1 MTRDL
6 FNEKL
11 TKMIE
16 WVENALSV
24 LFFGGMFGAI
34 IIQVFFRYVLKAPLV
49 WPYELSIF
57 CFIYIVFFG
66 AAIASRRR
74 THISFGMVFDR
85 MSPRA
90 QLVISILTHVFI
102 AMIILLIF
110 PSTISFISFMG
121 KIKSSSMGIPM
132 YVVLL
137 SFPLGMGLI
146 ALYSVL
152 WMVRH
157 FQEFKLTRNN

>member
-1 MTRDL
+1 MNEDL

-11 TKMIE
+11 ANIIN

-34 IIQVFFRYVLKAPLV
+34 IIQVFFRYVLRAPLV

-74 THISFGMVFDR
+74 THISFGMLFDR
-85 MSPRA
+85 MSSKT
-90 QLVISILTHVFI
+90 QLIVNILTNVFI
-102 AMIILLIF
+102 IMIILLIF
-110 PSTISFISFMG
+110 PSTFSFINFMG
-121 KIKSSSMGIPM
+121 NISSSSMGIPM

-146 ALYSVL
+146 VLYSVL
-152 WMVRH
+152 WIVRH
-157 FQEFKLTRNN
+157 FQEFKMTRNN

>member
-1 MTRDL
+1 MTGDL

-11 TKMIE
+11 TKVIAWME
-16 WVENALSV
+16 SALSV
-24 LFFGGMFGAI
+24 LFFAGMFGAI

-74 THISFGMVFDR
+74 SHISFGMVFDR
-85 MSPRA
+85 MSPKT
-90 QLVISILTHVFI
+90 QLAINILTNVFI
-102 AMIILLIF
+102 VMIILLIF
-110 PSTISFISFMG
+110 PSTISFIIFMG

-146 ALYSVL
+146 VLYSVL

-157 FQEFKLTRNN
+157 FREFKIARNN